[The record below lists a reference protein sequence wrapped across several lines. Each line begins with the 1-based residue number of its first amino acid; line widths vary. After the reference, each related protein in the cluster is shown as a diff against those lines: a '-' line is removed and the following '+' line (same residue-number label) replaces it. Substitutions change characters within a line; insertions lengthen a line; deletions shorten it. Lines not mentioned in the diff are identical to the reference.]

1 MKPQQQTSL
10 LEISRLCVSFSTAT
24 GVVTPVDGVSLT
36 VARGETVGL
45 VGESGC
51 GKTMTSMAVMGLI
64 PDLGGAITGGSILL
78 EGTELTTLGEK
89 ELCAIRG
96 RRISMIFQDP
106 QTSLNPV
113 FTIGDQMVETLKL
126 HLGMNGRDARERAVE
141 LLTLTGIP
149 SAGERLTCYPHE
161 LSGGMRQRVMIA
173 MSLSANPALIIADEP
188 TTALDVT
195 MQAQILALLKSVQS
209 RLGMSILLITHDL
222 GVVSET
228 ADRVVVMYAGR
239 VVEQAPAADFFAKP
253 LHPYS
258 RGLMASLPSLD
269 GPVGR
274 MSPIEGAPPS
284 PSNFPSGCRFHP
296 RCPIAEERCRM
307 ETPPLRELGPG
318 RGAACFLTKEA
329 AL

>member
-1 MKPQQQTSL
+1 MNSGKQTSL
-10 LEISRLCVSFSTAT
+10 LDVRNLSVSFNTAT
-24 GVVTPVDGVSLT
+24 GVVTPVDEVSFS
-36 VARGETVGL
+36 VSRGETVGL

-64 PDLGGAITGGSILL
+64 PDLGGAVTGGSILL

-89 ELCAIRG
+89 DLCGIRG

-113 FTIGDQMVETLKL
+113 FTIGDQLVETLRL
-126 HLGMNGRDARERAVE
+126 HLRMNARDARERAAE
-141 LLTLTGIP
+141 LLSLAGIP
-149 SAGERLTCYPHE
+149 SARERLSCYPHE

-173 MSLSANPALIIADEP
+173 MSLSADPALIIADEP

-195 MQAQILALLKSVQS
+195 MQAQILDLLKSMQS

-228 ADRVVVMYAGR
+228 ADKVVVMYAGKI
-239 VVEQAPAADFFAKP
+239 VEQAETAAFFAGP

-258 RGLMASLPSLD
+258 RGLMASLPSLE

-274 MSPIEGAPPS
+274 MSPIEGSPPS
-284 PSNFPSGCRFHP
+284 PSSFPTGCRFHP
-296 RCPIAEERCRM
+296 RCPIAVEQCRT
-307 ETPPLRELGPG
+307 ECPALRDIGPD
-318 RGAACFLTKEA
+318 RQAACWLAREA
-329 AL
+329 S